1 VQTNGETVE
10 RRLLIDTDPGADD
23 AIAILL
29 ALRTPGVEV
38 TAITT
43 VAGNI
48 GLDQTTRNAL
58 KILEVAGRRDIP
70 VHRGAAVALAAGVI
84 ESAANVHG
92 DDGMGD
98 HDFEPVGEPHEASA
112 LDATLA
118 LLERDAPSITWVTLG
133 PLTNVA
139 HAVQEQPELCRRV
152 GRLVVMGGT
161 SDGVGNVTPAA
172 EFNFWADPEAARVVL
187 NAGLPVQ
194 LVGWDVSRRD
204 ALVGPSDLA
213 RLRASNDPVA
223 QFAVQV
229 SRRYLDHSGSVGTRG
244 SMDLPDAA
252 AMFATLEP
260 ADTRWRSIAVD
271 VECRG
276 ELTRGAM
283 VVDHWGTT
291 GARPNVDLCTGI
303 PPEAF
308 RAVLVERLTSGS

>member
-1 VQTNGETVE
+1 MQTNDETAE

-23 AIAILL
+23 AIAILF
-29 ALRTPGVEV
+29 ALRTPGVDV
-38 TAITT
+38 AALTT

-48 GLDQTTRNAL
+48 GIDQTTRNAL
-58 KILEVAGRRDIP
+58 KILEVAGRLDIP

-84 ESAANVHG
+84 ETAANVHG

-112 LDATLA
+112 LEATLA
-118 LLERDAPSITWVTLG
+118 LLERDAPTITWVALG

-152 GRLVVMGGT
+152 GRLVIMGGT
-161 SDGVGNVTPAA
+161 SDGVGNVAPAA

-204 ALVGPSDLA
+204 ALVGPSDLE

-229 SRRYLDHSGSVGTRG
+229 TRRYLDHSSSVGTPG

-252 AMFATLEP
+252 AIFATVQPED
-260 ADTRWRSIAVD
+260 AHWRSVAVD

-283 VVDHWGTT
+283 VVDNWGTT
-291 GARPNVDLCTGI
+291 GARPNVELCTGI
-303 PPEAF
+303 SPETF
-308 RAVLVERLTSGS
+308 RSVLVDRLTSGA